1 MSISGRVPPRAGQEA
16 PRDRTRT
23 VLVVAERPALWARVR
38 NDLPERLVLVRACD
52 PGQVDTTL
60 DEIDPWPWLLVG
72 KGTSFPPR
80 LAELTR
86 RRPIPVLWW
95 DRPAPGLPP
104 HARCFADWR
113 ALLEASRR
121 LLDPVAPGFRLLPVR
136 GLETTTCHHLLSAEL
151 EALVAAY
158 PSGLPIESRSL
169 RRVNTLL
176 QRHGIDW
183 RVERQDGVAVLLQT
197 IS

>member
-1 MSISGRVPPRAGQEA
+1 MYEQRYFRCVGCYSCYSSAKVALLRV
-16 PRDRTRT
+16 
-23 VLVVAERPALWARVR
+23 ALY
-38 NDLPERLVLVRACD
+38 
-52 PGQVDTTL
+52 
-60 DEIDPWPWLLVG
+60 
-72 KGTSFPPR
+72 R
-80 LAELTR
+80 LALFLPIKLTR
-86 RRPIPVLWW
+86 
-95 DRPAPGLPP
+95 APS
-104 HARCFADWR
+104 DWITLHEIGTGVVEVCR
-113 ALLEASRR
+113 
-121 LLDPVAPGFRLLPVR
+121 GGIRLLPVR

-197 IS
+197 TS

>member
-1 MSISGRVPPRAGQEA
+1 
-16 PRDRTRT
+16 
-23 VLVVAERPALWARVR
+23 
-38 NDLPERLVLVRACD
+38 VRACD

-60 DEIDPWPWLLVG
+60 DEIDPWPWLVVG

-80 LAELTR
+80 LADLTR

-158 PSGLPIESRSL
+158 PSGLPIESRSQ

-197 IS
+197 TS

>member
-1 MSISGRVPPRAGQEA
+1 M
-16 PRDRTRT
+16 
-23 VLVVAERPALWARVR
+23 VR
-38 NDLPERLVLVRACD
+38 HCD
-52 PGQVDTTL
+52 PGQVDSTL
-60 DEIDPWPWLLVG
+60 DEIDPWPWLVVG
-72 KGTSFPPR
+72 EGAFFPPR

-95 DRPAPGLPP
+95 GRPTPGLPP

-113 ALLEASRR
+113 PLLEVSRR

-136 GLETTTCHHLLSAEL
+136 GLETAARHHLMSAEL

-169 RRVNTLL
+169 RRINGLL
-176 QRHGIDW
+176 QRRSIDW
-183 RVERQDGVAVLLQT
+183 RVERRDGVAVLLQT
-197 IS
+197 TP